1 MKAVVNGKIV
11 LKNGVLENKV
21 IVFDKKIIDICDKVP
36 TNCEVIDAKG
46 NYVCPGL
53 IDIHIHG
60 CKGFDA
66 MDEDENAVEIISKGL
81 AETGVTS
88 FLPTTM
94 TMSPERIYKAF
105 DNIIKAKNKSIKGAK
120 VLGAHMEGPFINEK
134 YKGAQNP
141 KYIYKPSF
149 DFIKDYTDII
159 KVISYSPELDKDF
172 EFTKQVKKE
181 TDIVLSI
188 CHSDASYST
197 GKEAKDLGV
206 TNITHLF
213 NGMTPLNHRNPGVV
227 GLGLMSDMY
236 CELIADK
243 IHINKELFQ
252 FVIDSKG
259 KDKLVLITDSMRA
272 GCMPDGEY
280 DLGGQTVYVKD
291 NYARIASGSLAGSVL
306 TLNKAVYN
314 FKENTNLNIY
324 EAINLASLN
333 PAKSIKVDDKKKIE
347 KDILICI
354 DPGHQEKGDSNSEPV
369 APGSYV
375 KKARVSSGATGVAT
389 KKPEYILNLEAS
401 TVLKHILEGKGYKV
415 IMTRESHDVNIS
427 NSERAIFA
435 NNNKADMVVRVHA
448 DSLNNPGKTGASILI
463 PAKESKYTTAIYED
477 SQNCA
482 NLISSKMKEA
492 GIKVN
497 GVFERGDLT
506 GFNWSQ
512 VPVVLVEMGFL
523 SNYTEDQMMS
533 NPEYQTKLMQAISDG
548 LDEYFANK

>member
-1 MKAVVNGKIV
+1 MKKYRILVGIIMALSIIIIGTSEPA
-11 LKNGVLENKV
+11 KNLYK
-21 IVFDKKIIDICDKVP
+21 
-36 TNCEVIDAKG
+36 ASS
-46 NYVCPGL
+46 L
-53 IDIHIHG
+53 
-60 CKGFDA
+60 
-66 MDEDENAVEIISKGL
+66 ISKG
-81 AETGVTS
+81 
-88 FLPTTM
+88 
-94 TMSPERIYKAF
+94 
-105 DNIIKAKNKSIKGAK
+105 
-120 VLGAHMEGPFINEK
+120 
-134 YKGAQNP
+134 
-141 KYIYKPSF
+141 
-149 DFIKDYTDII
+149 
-159 KVISYSPELDKDF
+159 
-172 EFTKQVKKE
+172 
-181 TDIVLSI
+181 
-188 CHSDASYST
+188 
-197 GKEAKDLGV
+197 
-206 TNITHLF
+206 
-213 NGMTPLNHRNPGVV
+213 
-227 GLGLMSDMY
+227 
-236 CELIADK
+236 
-243 IHINKELFQ
+243 
-252 FVIDSKG
+252 
-259 KDKLVLITDSMRA
+259 
-272 GCMPDGEY
+272 
-280 DLGGQTVYVKD
+280 
-291 NYARIASGSLAGSVL
+291 
-306 TLNKAVYN
+306 
-314 FKENTNLNIY
+314 
-324 EAINLASLN
+324 
-333 PAKSIKVDDKKKIE
+333 IKVDDKKKIE

>member
-1 MKAVVNGKIV
+1 MKKYRILVGIIMALSIIIIGTSEPA
-11 LKNGVLENKV
+11 KNLYKASN
-21 IVFDKKIIDICDKVP
+21 
-36 TNCEVIDAKG
+36 
-46 NYVCPGL
+46 L
-53 IDIHIHG
+53 
-60 CKGFDA
+60 
-66 MDEDENAVEIISKGL
+66 ISKG
-81 AETGVTS
+81 
-88 FLPTTM
+88 
-94 TMSPERIYKAF
+94 
-105 DNIIKAKNKSIKGAK
+105 
-120 VLGAHMEGPFINEK
+120 
-134 YKGAQNP
+134 
-141 KYIYKPSF
+141 
-149 DFIKDYTDII
+149 
-159 KVISYSPELDKDF
+159 
-172 EFTKQVKKE
+172 
-181 TDIVLSI
+181 
-188 CHSDASYST
+188 
-197 GKEAKDLGV
+197 
-206 TNITHLF
+206 
-213 NGMTPLNHRNPGVV
+213 
-227 GLGLMSDMY
+227 
-236 CELIADK
+236 
-243 IHINKELFQ
+243 
-252 FVIDSKG
+252 
-259 KDKLVLITDSMRA
+259 
-272 GCMPDGEY
+272 
-280 DLGGQTVYVKD
+280 
-291 NYARIASGSLAGSVL
+291 
-306 TLNKAVYN
+306 
-314 FKENTNLNIY
+314 
-324 EAINLASLN
+324 
-333 PAKSIKVDDKKKIE
+333 IKVDDKKKIE

-448 DSLNNPGKTGASILI
+448 DSLNNPGKTGVLLR
-463 PAKESKYTTAIYED
+463 TAIYED

-506 GFNWSQ
+506 GLNWSQ

>member
-1 MKAVVNGKIV
+1 MKKYRILVGIIMALSIIIIGTSEPA
-11 LKNGVLENKV
+11 KNLYKASN
-21 IVFDKKIIDICDKVP
+21 
-36 TNCEVIDAKG
+36 
-46 NYVCPGL
+46 L
-53 IDIHIHG
+53 
-60 CKGFDA
+60 
-66 MDEDENAVEIISKGL
+66 ISKG
-81 AETGVTS
+81 
-88 FLPTTM
+88 
-94 TMSPERIYKAF
+94 
-105 DNIIKAKNKSIKGAK
+105 
-120 VLGAHMEGPFINEK
+120 
-134 YKGAQNP
+134 
-141 KYIYKPSF
+141 
-149 DFIKDYTDII
+149 
-159 KVISYSPELDKDF
+159 
-172 EFTKQVKKE
+172 
-181 TDIVLSI
+181 
-188 CHSDASYST
+188 
-197 GKEAKDLGV
+197 
-206 TNITHLF
+206 
-213 NGMTPLNHRNPGVV
+213 
-227 GLGLMSDMY
+227 
-236 CELIADK
+236 
-243 IHINKELFQ
+243 
-252 FVIDSKG
+252 
-259 KDKLVLITDSMRA
+259 
-272 GCMPDGEY
+272 
-280 DLGGQTVYVKD
+280 
-291 NYARIASGSLAGSVL
+291 
-306 TLNKAVYN
+306 
-314 FKENTNLNIY
+314 
-324 EAINLASLN
+324 
-333 PAKSIKVDDKKKIE
+333 IKVDDKKKIE

-401 TVLKHILEGKGYKV
+401 TV

>member
-1 MKAVVNGKIV
+1 MKKYRILVGIIMALSIIIIGTSEPA
-11 LKNGVLENKV
+11 KNLYKASN
-21 IVFDKKIIDICDKVP
+21 
-36 TNCEVIDAKG
+36 
-46 NYVCPGL
+46 L
-53 IDIHIHG
+53 
-60 CKGFDA
+60 
-66 MDEDENAVEIISKGL
+66 ISKG
-81 AETGVTS
+81 
-88 FLPTTM
+88 
-94 TMSPERIYKAF
+94 
-105 DNIIKAKNKSIKGAK
+105 
-120 VLGAHMEGPFINEK
+120 
-134 YKGAQNP
+134 
-141 KYIYKPSF
+141 
-149 DFIKDYTDII
+149 
-159 KVISYSPELDKDF
+159 
-172 EFTKQVKKE
+172 
-181 TDIVLSI
+181 
-188 CHSDASYST
+188 
-197 GKEAKDLGV
+197 
-206 TNITHLF
+206 
-213 NGMTPLNHRNPGVV
+213 
-227 GLGLMSDMY
+227 
-236 CELIADK
+236 
-243 IHINKELFQ
+243 
-252 FVIDSKG
+252 
-259 KDKLVLITDSMRA
+259 
-272 GCMPDGEY
+272 
-280 DLGGQTVYVKD
+280 
-291 NYARIASGSLAGSVL
+291 
-306 TLNKAVYN
+306 
-314 FKENTNLNIY
+314 
-324 EAINLASLN
+324 
-333 PAKSIKVDDKKKIE
+333 IKVDDKKKIE

-389 KKPEYILNLEAS
+389 KKPEYILNLEASTVLKHILEGKGYKVIMTRLVSKPLKSKLNLEAS